1 MGLFM
6 LKFFV
11 QNNKS
16 KPKRARRIR
25 RFDKKLLNEGGHKII
40 IFLFSLTMAMSFH
53 GFNFQAKSPST
64 HPLHAGYVQSNDGLS
79 SEEQSEDPS
88 LSPSKNATFI
98 PIPETI
104 KEYLPLI
111 KKYSKIYTFDWRLII
126 ATIQQESSFRH
137 DAVSPKGAYGFLQ
150 IMPETGEELVINV
163 SHIYDFR
170 TPEQNIIA
178 GIHYLWIQFNR
189 FYSKG
194 MDSTEGLKLALAAY
208 NAGPGRV
215 LDAQQIAIYLGE
227 DPNKWETIKTILPLL
242 SSKYYT
248 LHKYIWPAGRP
259 RSGYFNNYQETI
271 NYVDKIM
278 ENYNKYKKLFK

>member
-1 MGLFM
+1 
-6 LKFFV
+6 
-11 QNNKS
+11 
-16 KPKRARRIR
+16 
-25 RFDKKLLNEGGHKII
+25 
-40 IFLFSLTMAMSFH
+40 MAISFN
-53 GFNFQAKSPST
+53 GFHLRVKSPST
-64 HPLHAGYVQSNDGLS
+64 HPLYAGYIHFGDGLS
-79 SEEQSEDPS
+79 EVSEEQSEDPS
-88 LSPSKNATFI
+88 LSPSKSATLI

-111 KKYSKIYTFDWRLII
+111 KKYSKVYGFDWRLII

-170 TPEQNIIA
+170 TPEQNIVA

-248 LHKYIWPAGRP
+248 LHKYIWPTGRP

-271 NYVDKIM
+271 NYVDKIV
-278 ENYNKYKKLFK
+278 ENYNKYKKWK